1 MSEDI
6 WVLTATA
13 GSIALLHTLLG
24 PDHYLPFIMM
34 SRSRQWSRSKTT
46 LITLVCGVGHVLGSV
61 LLGLVGVSVGIG
73 VEQLELVESVR
84 GTWAA
89 WGLIAFGLTYMVYGV
104 FRAVRN
110 RPHSHAHVH
119 PGGTLHVHEHTHHEE
134 HAHVHEGRSARSSPV
149 PWALFVIF
157 VFGPCEPLIPILMYP
172 AAQHSL
178 AGMVLVTAVFGVVTI
193 ATMLGVVLAGIYG
206 LSFAPLERVERYS
219 HAIAGL
225 AILACGS
232 AVQFL
237 GL

>member
-1 MSEDI
+1 MPEDI

-13 GSIALLHTLLG
+13 GSIALFHTLLG

-46 LITLVCGVGHVLGSV
+46 LITLVCGGGHVLGSV

-73 VEQLELVESVR
+73 VERLELVESAR

-89 WGLIAFGLTYMVYGV
+89 WGLIAFGSTYMVYGV

-206 LSFAPLERVERYS
+206 LSFAPLQRVERYS

>member
-1 MSEDI
+1 MPEDI

-13 GSIALLHTLLG
+13 GSIALFHTLLG

-46 LITLVCGVGHVLGSV
+46 LITLVCGGGHVLGSV

-73 VEQLELVESVR
+73 VEQLELVESAR

-178 AGMVLVTAVFGVVTI
+178 AGMVLVTAVFGIVTI

-206 LSFAPLERVERYS
+206 LSFAPLTRMERYS